1 MCGSNS
7 VFVHF
12 YILLKC
18 VHPLASVSG
27 WLVFLPFGTLL
38 TGSTI
43 GTNNEKSTKVWTGD
57 AENAPVELVAY
68 NSDGTLPTNQVYD
81 DIVADVNITAPAIV
95 DINSSNHATISYK
108 GDGTPIQSIAIS
120 GAPHDNLAPYL
131 TRIYKV
137 GNNNALVI
145 IGVYDE
151 GEETRIFKYNLQDST
166 LTSDGIYYGAYRLY
180 PKHIA
185 KINDTVAFI
194 ADDDSYIFLDVTNG
208 RVLSEHEEHSYMGG
222 GKKDSGATAFS
233 TALPFN
239 LDTYNKHDGQHYY
252 SYQVGNSI
260 WLLGPNYNTSN
271 YHVQL
276 KIVKLNI
283 TISSTGEYSCS
294 YNTSQVIT
302 SDITNY
308 SYRHMVPDVIEQ
320 TLSSLKLLVWT
331 SPATDANA
339 YVIVNITEST
349 ATVSGIKTVDLGF
362 TPYNN
367 HLPSIMQSGKISD
380 NIHYIIAVNE
390 EEYKYGTLCTRKISI
405 SNDTVT
411 AMDSLLTLQ
420 DRTDYTSIGAS
431 IPINDDRV
439 QILIGSNRDYLG
451 IKSYDIFDIDF
462 NTSTIKTSRLS
473 DSPAVIASDFSWY
486 PEVIDTTFLCAY
498 PIGNNSY
505 YSLSVAYMDPS
516 DYTAYK
522 RRKNVSTKAL
532 AVTSGNIGDTVRIA
546 YEGTYHVPGVPSGS
560 IYNTDTSYAIAKK
573 SGVLTVSEPQQTPN
587 VEFQTYVGNGKHGR
601 NNPRY
606 RNQLTFTNAPKAVVI
621 VIGET
626 PATSNVIFTP
636 GQTEYYM
643 TIYTNNDYGA
653 SGNVNWTNDN
663 KTIEWYCT
671 SGSTSE
677 SDATLAMSQMN
688 SNGVTYVAYA
698 VY

>member
-1 MCGSNS
+1 MCSSAG
-7 VFVHF
+7 FGQRMTRF
-12 YILLKC
+12 
-18 VHPLASVSG
+18 PLGPA
-27 WLVFLPFGTLL
+27 LLPFGTLL

-57 AENAPVELVAY
+57 AENTPVELVAY
-68 NSDGTLPTNQVYD
+68 NSDGTLPTNQMYD
-81 DIVADVNITAPAIV
+81 DIVTDANITAPAIV
-95 DINSSNHATISYK
+95 DINSNNHATASYK

-137 GNNNALVI
+137 DNNNALVI
-145 IGVYDE
+145 IGVYEE
-151 GEETRIFKYNLQDST
+151 GEETRIFKYNLRDST
-166 LTSDGIYYGAYRLY
+166 LTSDGIYYGAYRHLY

-185 KINDTVAFI
+185 KINDTIVFI
-194 ADDDSYIFLDVTNG
+194 ADDNSYIFLDVTNG
-208 RVLSEHEEHSYMGG
+208 RVLSKHEEYSYMGG
-222 GKKDSGATAFS
+222 GKKNSGATAFS

-260 WLLGPNYNTSN
+260 WLLGPNYNTSDS
-271 YHVQL
+271 HVQL

-294 YNTSQVIT
+294 YNTSQVVT
-302 SDITNY
+302 SDIANY

-362 TPYNN
+362 TPYNT

-390 EEYKYGTLCTRKISI
+390 EEYKYGTLCARKISI

-462 NTSTIKTSRLS
+462 NTSTIKTARLS

-486 PEVIDTTFLCAY
+486 PEVIDNTFLCAY
-498 PIGNNSY
+498 PIGNNPY

-546 YEGTYHVPGVPSGS
+546 YEGTYHVPGVPTGS

-573 SGVLTVSEPQQTPN
+573 SGVLTVSEPQQTSK
-587 VEFQTYVGNGKHGR
+587 VYCGSYVGDGVSGKTEDKPMSITFPFEPTSIWMFGYSDTNR
-601 NNPRY
+601 PAKIWSIDDSNSE
-606 RNQLTFTNAPKAVVI
+606 TSTKVDVTKVTESFTNNGAW
-621 VIGET
+621 
-626 PATSNVIFTP
+626 TSDM
-636 GQTEYYM
+636 GTEYVYHKVSSDRK
-643 TIYTNNDYGA
+643 TYYWYGTVGGRF
-653 SGNVNWTNDN
+653 SYN
-663 KTIEWYCT
+663 
-671 SGSTSE
+671 
-677 SDATLAMSQMN
+677 TLN
-688 SNGVTYVAYA
+688 ITYYFIAFG
-698 VY
+698 